1 MGLAALK
8 SVMSTLF
15 LRRSNK
21 ISNLEN
27 LEDDS
32 DNEDQTISRSTGQV
46 NERIK
51 TGITYFLSFVDP
63 KDEVLFNRRTVKEPV
78 HLSLFLLFF
87 TSNIVLEGHIYV
99 NIVQPDNNEHTTNL
113 WIAAF
118 VFLVASTVL
127 ISILYIVEAL
137 YCKPSG
143 GHESISAPDD
153 LERKQFIGHRIG
165 KFIASEKSFTRTW
178 FAILLTVAGSLTLA
192 ATSAE
197 TTCASVTEMQ
207 PINFLLTANMALIS
221 FVMGWCKRHVILLSI
236 LPLIVSAICLALC
249 SSPFVDIFGRLVIAF
264 YVVLILYDKHYRNM
278 CSYIVSKYTRDT
290 KQEELNKK
298 AAQVKH
304 TAMLNSLLP
313 RPVSDAIRDGRKVE
327 PELFDNVTLFFSD
340 VEGFTSICSECSPR
354 NVVDMLN
361 ELYTVMDYCTTLF
374 PLYKVE
380 TIGDAYMV
388 SGGLPTRDVNH
399 AQHIADFALM
409 VRAVCLLVRNPITG
423 EPLRIRIG
431 IHSGQ
436 VMAGVVGNLM
446 PRYCLFGDTV
456 NVANR
461 METAGMV
468 GGIHCSGEVAAI
480 LRATGDYI
488 LSDRGEM
495 HIKGKGLMR
504 TFWLESADPK
514 NKRSNI
520 EKINKVI
527 REVKGVLDAY
537 TAGNE
542 TRKRLDD
549 NELLIRSAEFIDKE
563 GDEDTDL
570 STSKKSKD
578 SNSDKSRDTHPASPI
593 RPQSGMIE
601 SDVDSPQR
609 PLIESD
615 FTGLTGMI
623 VMKETVQRK
632 CCVKL
637 FGDADA
643 TWHIYQAASGEEG
656 LRKLKAMNFNFNFIV
671 ISGDSDFFSGEDSG
685 VLNEQ
690 EMVLAVKTQVE
701 RNSCIVIAIG
711 GGSVLRNQSLKDLG
725 IDKMWNRP
733 IPYSSNEIKRKII
746 AIYNQKSRNNPR
758 VNYFKG

>member
-15 LRRSNK
+15 LLRSNK

-32 DNEDQTISRSTGQV
+32 DSEDQTISRSTREV

-51 TGITYFLSFVDP
+51 TGITCFLSFVKPD
-63 KDEVLFNRRTVKEPV
+63 DEASFNRRKVKEPI
-78 HLSLFLLFF
+78 HLSLLLLFF
-87 TSNIVLEGHIYV
+87 ISNISLEWHIYA
-99 NIVQPDNNEHTTNL
+99 NIEQPHNNEHITNL

-127 ISILYIVEAL
+127 IFIIYIVEARC
-137 YCKPSG
+137 CKPSG

-153 LERKQFIGHRIG
+153 LERKQFIGHHIG
-165 KFIASEKSFTRTW
+165 KFIASEKVFTRTW
-178 FAILLTVAGSLTLA
+178 IAMLLTVAGSLTFA
-192 ATSAE
+192 ATTVE
-197 TTCASVTEMQ
+197 TTCANITEMQ
-207 PINFLLTANMALIS
+207 QVNFLVTANMALIS

-236 LPLIVSAICLALC
+236 LPLMGSAISFALC
-249 SSPFVDIFGRLVIAF
+249 SSPFRDILQRLVIAF
-264 YVVLILYDKHYRNM
+264 YIVLVLCDKQYRNM
-278 CSYIVSKYTRDT
+278 CSFIVIKYTRDA
-290 KQEELNKK
+290 KQEELNRK
-298 AAQVKH
+298 AAQVEH
-304 TAMLNSLLP
+304 TAIINSLLP
-313 RPVSDAIRDGRKVE
+313 RAVSDALKQGIKVE

-340 VEGFTSICSECSPR
+340 VEGFTSICSECSPMK
-354 NVVDMLN
+354 VFDMLN

-380 TIGDAYMV
+380 TIGDAYMA
-388 SGGLPTRDVNH
+388 SGGLPERDVNH

-431 IHSGQ
+431 IHSGP

-480 LRATGDYI
+480 LRATGDYV

-495 HIKGKGLMR
+495 HIKGKGPMR

-514 NKRSNI
+514 NKRSSI
-520 EKINKVI
+520 EKINEVVLQ
-527 REVKGVLDAY
+527 VKGVLDAY

-549 NELLIRSAEFIDKE
+549 NGLLIRSAELIDKE

-570 STSKKSKD
+570 TTSNND
-578 SNSDKSRDTHPASPI
+578 RSRDAHPASNI

-601 SDVDSPQR
+601 SDVEFPQR

-656 LRKLKAMNFNFNFIV
+656 LRKLKAMSFKFNFIV
-671 ISGDSDFFSGEDSG
+671 ISGDSDFFSGKDLG

-690 EMVLAVKTQVE
+690 EMVLAVKSQFE

-733 IPYSSNEIKRKII
+733 VPYSSNEIKRKII